1 MKESAPHGCVCRHAL
16 LKRPFLLALVSLSL
30 VVLLGGCANKEV
42 IEESKQRWVRIKHV
56 PIEQAKAGRETTIH
70 AVITAG
76 PAGSQITAFVFYR
89 ANGRPYSF
97 SEMSPLEGGRYFGAI
112 PPYSRGDKLE
122 YYIEARTASDMV
134 TRVPAKEKRESFVVT
149 VKGKP
154 NTYVL
159 VAHIVF
165 VFIALFFFIFSGYLS
180 YRALQHR
187 RSLLYIPRIAFLGTA
202 AFFVSSIPLGML
214 VAYQTFGKP
223 WSGFPVGGDL
233 TDNKSLAILIYW
245 AVCAVLYR
253 GSLWRKDPSQDLLP
267 MVTLPYVHLAGAI
280 ITVVLFVLPH

>member
-1 MKESAPHGCVCRHAL
+1 MKRYLLFGSLCLPLIAL
-16 LKRPFLLALVSLSL
+16 LW
-30 VVLLGGCANKEV
+30 GCSDKEV
-42 IEESKQRWVRIKHV
+42 IEESKQRWVRIRHA
-56 PIEQAKAGRETTIH
+56 PIEEAGAGRETTLE

-76 PAGSQITAFVFYR
+76 PAGSQITAFIFYR
-89 ANGRPYSF
+89 VNGRPYSF

-149 VKGKP
+149 VKGRP
-154 NTYVL
+154 NRYVL
-159 VAHIVF
+159 IAHVVF
-165 VFIALFFFIFSGYLS
+165 VFIALFFFIFCGYLS

-202 AFFVSSIPLGML
+202 AFFVASIPLGML
-214 VAYQTFGKP
+214 VAYQTYGKP
-223 WSGFPVGGDL
+223 WTGFPVGGDL

-245 AVCAVLYR
+245 TVCAVLYR

-267 MVTLPYVHLAGAI
+267 MVTLPYVHLAGTV